1 MNVVSISNNPLDLLE
16 PPEIVNTVVESRPIY
31 YKDNN
36 DESAYLHPDPD
47 RKGIHVVGDD
57 SPPIYIAKNSY
68 NFEGAQYSD
77 LYRQLIAICKAS
89 NIDSEGVQVKS
100 AMTPNGSRGYITMT
114 FPNYEV
120 DLGHGDTS
128 QFQLNGLSSH
138 DGSWPA
144 TFDAGALR
152 GNCLN
157 KQVWGT
163 YLCLFKSRHTK
174 NLNLDHARRKMVEA
188 VSTFKVEAERWH
200 RWKESTISDRQALE
214 IFAKAADCSV
224 VAESRDIPLGDL
236 LAKIKNKSLK
246 YMWNQYIVHEKQV
259 LGDNEWA
266 VYNALTH
273 WSTHAP
279 VGAKTDSNSVLTKKA
294 RQQESVR
301 GTLKLLAA

>member
-16 PPEIVNTVVESRPIY
+16 PPEIVNTVVESRPIF
-31 YKDNN
+31 YKTSDV
-36 DESAYLHPDPD
+36 SVKFYSDPD
-47 RKGIHVVGDD
+47 RKGLHIVGDN
-57 SPPIYIAKNSY
+57 SPPISIVNNSY

-77 LYRQLIAICKAS
+77 LYKQLVGICKS
-89 NIDSEGVQVKS
+89 SGINSEGVQVNS
-100 AMTPNGSRGYITMT
+100 QMSPNGSHGIIKMT
-114 FPNYEV
+114 FPHYEI

-128 QFQLNGLSSH
+128 QFQLMARSSFNGL
-138 DGSWPA
+138 WPA
-144 TFDAGALR
+144 VFQAGAIRLD
-152 GNCLN
+152 CLN
-157 KQVWGT
+157 GQIFADNV
-163 YLCLFKSRHTK
+163 CLYKSRHTK

-188 VSTFKVEAERWH
+188 IKTFEIEAERWH

-266 VYNALTH
+266 AYNALTH

-279 VGAKTDSNSVLTKKA
+279 VGDKTNSNSVLTIKA

-301 GTLKLLAA
+301 GTLQLLAA

>member
-16 PPEIVNTVVESRPIY
+16 PPEIVNTVVESRPIF
-31 YKDNN
+31 YKTSDV
-36 DESAYLHPDPD
+36 SVKFYSDPD
-47 RKGIHVVGDD
+47 RKGLHIVGDN
-57 SPPIYIAKNSY
+57 SPPISIVNNSY

-77 LYRQLIAICKAS
+77 LYRQLVGICKS
-89 NIDSEGVQVKS
+89 SGINSEGVQVNS
-100 AMTPNGSRGYITMT
+100 QMSPNGSRGLVQMT
-114 FPNYEV
+114 FPHYEI

-128 QFQLNGLSSH
+128 QFQLLARSSF

-144 TFDAGALR
+144 VFQAGAIR
-152 GNCLN
+152 MACLN
-157 KQVWGT
+157 GQIFADNV
-163 YLCLFKSRHTK
+163 CLYKSRHTK
-174 NLNLDHARRKMVEA
+174 NLNLDSARHKMVEA
-188 VSTFKVEAERWH
+188 MKTFEIEAERWH

-224 VAESRDIPLGDL
+224 VAESWDVPLVDL
-236 LAKIKNKSLK
+236 LSKIKNKSLK
-246 YMWNQYIVHEKQV
+246 FMWNQYIFHEKKE

-279 VGAKTDSNSVLTKKA
+279 VGDKTNSNSVLTIKA

-301 GTLKLLAA
+301 GTLQLLAA